1 MNLIVDMVFGS
12 HLYGTNSETSDRDY
26 KGVFMPTREQILL
39 QRVPHSINESTKKGT
54 EKNTAEDTD
63 RERYSL
69 HYFLHL
75 ACEGE
80 TVALDMLHAPSSFW
94 LTTSTIWEDLV
105 SRRTM
110 FYTRSL
116 KAFVGYARRQAAK
129 YGVKGSRLSEAK
141 QVIAFLESQPA
152 SLRIGDVWDLLPE
165 GEHIHKTSN
174 DVDQLYEVCGKKL
187 TAKGYCH
194 HYVPMLQAFA
204 DRYGDRARQAEENKG
219 VDWKAVSHAFRAA
232 YQVQHILVDG
242 GYTYPLPET
251 DYLKAVKSGRLH
263 FANEV
268 APKLDSLMEEVES
281 LSERSQLPD
290 KVNRAYW
297 DEWLCNV
304 LGGEWQGPLTPNEA
318 T

>member
-1 MNLIVDMVFGS
+1 MDILVDMVCGS
-12 HLYGTNSETSDRDY
+12 HLYGTNSATSDRDY

-80 TVALDMLHAPSSFW
+80 TVALDMLHAPQEFW
-94 LTTSTIWEDLV
+94 LLSSRIWEDLV
-105 SRRTM
+105 ARRHM

-152 SLRIGDVWDLLPE
+152 SLRIGDVWDLLPT

-232 YQVQHILVDG
+232 YQVKHILVDG

-251 DYLKAVKSGRLH
+251 EFIKRVKSGAMH
-263 FANEV
+263 FADEV
-268 APKLDSLMEEVES
+268 GPQLDGLMEELEA
-281 LSERSQLPD
+281 LSDASTLPA
-290 KVNRAYW
+290 KVDRTYW
-297 DEWLCNV
+297 DNWLV
-304 LGGEWQGPLTPNEA
+304 DALEPS
-318 T
+318 

>member
-1 MNLIVDMVFGS
+1 MDILVDMVFGS
-12 HLYGTNSETSDRDY
+12 HLYGTHSETSDRDY

-80 TVALDMLHAPSSFW
+80 TVALDMLHAPQEFW
-94 LTTSTIWEDLV
+94 LLSSRIWEDLV
-105 SRRTM
+105 ARKHM

-129 YGVKGSRLSEAK
+129 YGVKGSRLAEAK
-141 QVIAFLESQPA
+141 KVVEFLSAQPA
-152 SLRIGDVWDLLPE
+152 SLRIGEVWDRLPE

-174 DVDQLYEVCGKKL
+174 EVDQLYEVCGKKL

-194 HYVPMLQAFA
+194 HYVPMLRAFA

-232 YQVQHILVDG
+232 YQVKHILVDG

-251 DYLKAVKSGRLH
+251 EFIKRVKSGTMH

-268 APKLDSLMEEVES
+268 GPQLDSLMEELES
-281 LSERSQLPD
+281 LSEASTLPSKVDRS
-290 KVNRAYW
+290 YW
-297 DEWLCNV
+297 DGWLVNV
-304 LGGEWQGPLTPNEA
+304 LKT
-318 T
+318 

>member
-1 MNLIVDMVFGS
+1 MDILVDMVFGS

-39 QRVPHSINESTKKGT
+39 QRIPHSINESTKKGT

-80 TVALDMLHAPSSFW
+80 TVALDMLHAPQEFW
-94 LTTSTIWEDLV
+94 LLSSRIWEDLV
-105 SRRTM
+105 ARRHM

-141 QVIAFLESQPA
+141 KVVEFLSSQPA
-152 SLRIGDVWDLLPE
+152 SLRIGDVWDFLPE
-165 GEHIHKTSN
+165 GEHIRKTSN

-232 YQVQHILVDG
+232 YQVKHILVDG

-251 DYLKAVKSGRLH
+251 EFIKRVKSGAMH

-268 APKLDSLMEEVES
+268 GPQLDNLMEELEA
-281 LSERSQLPD
+281 LSEASTLPTKVDRS
-290 KVNRAYW
+290 YW
-297 DEWLCNV
+297 DAWLV
-304 LGGEWQGPLTPNEA
+304 DTLVEQEA
-318 T
+318 P